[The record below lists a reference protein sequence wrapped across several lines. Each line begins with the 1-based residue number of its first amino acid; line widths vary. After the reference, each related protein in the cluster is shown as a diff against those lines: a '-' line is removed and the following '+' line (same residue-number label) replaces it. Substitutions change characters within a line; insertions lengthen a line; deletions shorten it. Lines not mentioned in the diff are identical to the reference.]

1 MADFCK
7 QCSEEL
13 FGEDFGDFKIEGYAT
28 GDGEWHRPS
37 ENYRCHVL
45 CEGCGFNC
53 LVDRDGRCWSET
65 CLKHHATAPDKSDD
79 IVIQET
85 AIIMQWNAE
94 DDSIHGYTA
103 FDKDGVI
110 KG

>member
-7 QCSEEL
+7 QCSEEI
-13 FGEDFGDFKIEGYAT
+13 FGEDFGDFVFDA
-28 GDGEWHRPS
+28 DGPQPS

-94 DDSIHGYTA
+94 DNA
-103 FDKDGVI
+103 P
-110 KG
+110 